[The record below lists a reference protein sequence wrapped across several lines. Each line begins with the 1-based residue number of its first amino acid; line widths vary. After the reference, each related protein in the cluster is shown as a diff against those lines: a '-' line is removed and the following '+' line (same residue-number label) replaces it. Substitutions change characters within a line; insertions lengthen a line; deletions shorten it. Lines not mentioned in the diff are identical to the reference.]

1 MQTQENPHIR
11 KQTCSSFTS
20 LQRCNMKFEDLLEE
34 LDGFGRFQKMIVF
47 LSFIGRFTLP
57 CHFLLN
63 NYIGAIPPHHCHL
76 GSVDGNL
83 TQKQRMAISIPK
95 QEDGTFT
102 SCHMF
107 SEPQFH
113 LLDDES
119 NFTNAL
125 VVECQNGWTYDNSTF
140 ISTLATE
147 VRSIRQLSD
156 D

>member
-1 MQTQENPHIR
+1 
-11 KQTCSSFTS
+11 
-20 LQRCNMKFEDLLEE
+20 MKFEDLLED

-63 NYIGAIPPHHCHL
+63 NYIGAIPPHHCNL
-76 GSVDGNL
+76 GSVDRNL
-83 TQKQRMAISIPK
+83 TQEQRLNISIPR

-113 LLDDES
+113 LLDDEL
-119 NFTNAL
+119 NVTNVS

-147 VRSIRQLSD
+147 VRSIRKPSGSLMLK
-156 D
+156 